1 MLELIKGF
9 VRDMVDTGIQNQDNN
24 RKSKPETIAP
34 AKVA

>member
-9 VRDMVDTGIQNQDNN
+9 VRYRLNQWIQNQDNN
-24 RKSKPETIAP
+24 KKSKPETIAP

>member
-9 VRDMVDTGIQNQDNN
+9 VRYMVKPSMQNQDNSK
-24 RKSKPETIAP
+24 KSKPETTAP

>member
-9 VRDMVDTGIQNQDNN
+9 VRYVVKPSMQNQDNN
-24 RKSKPETIAP
+24 KNNKPETNAP